1 MLMPMTI
8 FLIFSQ
14 DPATVLPEPEY
25 ETNIGAWSNID
36 ETFRLFLFVFLI
48 VILTAL
54 ATSILKKYKINYVYI
69 FDINIRKNVTPLQ
82 LLSLAIIMLF
92 IW

>member
-1 MLMPMTI
+1 
-8 FLIFSQ
+8 
-14 DPATVLPEPEY
+14 
-25 ETNIGAWSNID
+25 
-36 ETFRLFLFVFLI
+36 VFLI
-48 VILTAL
+48 VILTSL